1 MYCDIYVTHSLHN
14 LVIFPKTICNIFN
27 CFEDTGFEKDTI
39 KGYAHRT
46 SQEEAEVKYE
56 SNFEV
61 PIDFG
66 PIGAVF
72 VENEHHKEMYLQD
85 IILNGFPNG
94 PVRVKCKSWA
104 HSKYDN
110 PQKRA
115 FFANKVHFSLSPIS
129 IFYMHIYTNI

>member
-1 MYCDIYVTHSLHN
+1 MN

-39 KGYAHRT
+39 KGYAHST

-94 PVRVKCKSWA
+94 PDRVNCNSWV

-110 PQKRA
+110 PQKRV
-115 FFANKVHFSLSPIS
+115 FFANKVHLSLSLS
-129 IFYMHIYTNI
+129 LSLS